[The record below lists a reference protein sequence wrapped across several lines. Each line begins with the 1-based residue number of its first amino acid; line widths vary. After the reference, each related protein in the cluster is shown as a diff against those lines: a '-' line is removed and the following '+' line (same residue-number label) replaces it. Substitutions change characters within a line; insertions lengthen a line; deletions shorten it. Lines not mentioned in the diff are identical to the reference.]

1 MLQVERP
8 AALRELRAIVCV
20 WCVNGL
26 DWLRMSRTDE
36 GSETRKFAVWSG
48 DDSGYLKATKTSQ
61 S

>member
-1 MLQVERP
+1 
-8 AALRELRAIVCV
+8 VCGV
-20 WCVNGL
+20 SMGL